1 MQKFKEVILSVLP
14 ITVIV
19 LIAGLTIFRLDA
31 VVMIRF
37 ALGALFIIIGL
48 TIFLLGVDIGIS
60 PVGVHMGLS
69 LPKSNKIWIVAV
81 GGLFLGFFICIAEPD
96 LNILAGQVEA
106 VTSGL
111 ISKVLILV
119 VVSVGMGVMLSLG
132 LLRIVFNIPLY
143 KVLTVTYL
151 IILVFSFFSSSEFL
165 AIAFDSSGAT
175 TGALAVP
182 FILAVAL
189 GISSMKK
196 DSKASEKDS
205 FGLVG
210 ITSTGAILGVLIL
223 NAVTKTGNMTGR
235 LAVGAYQNDSL
246 MAPFLMKL
254 PSVTKESIIA
264 LLPMFIIFIVL
275 NLISF
280 KLPKRQTHRI
290 LMGFIYA
297 TVGLI
302 IFLTGVNAGFMDVGT
317 EIGYKLAALEN
328 KQYLVIAGF
337 ILGFVTIL
345 AEPAVHVLTLQIE
358 EVTSGYIKKSV
369 VLTSLSI
376 GVAFAVALSMIRIIV
391 PGVHLWHY
399 LLPGYII
406 SIALTFITP
415 KLFVGIAFDSGG
427 VASGP
432 MTATFILAFAQGAAQ
447 SIDTADVLADGF
459 GMIAMVAMMPIIALQ
474 ILGILYKIKSRK
486 AGVRDG

>member
-1 MQKFKEVILSVLP
+1 
-14 ITVIV
+14 
-19 LIAGLTIFRLDA
+19 
-31 VVMIRF
+31 
-37 ALGALFIIIGL
+37 
-48 TIFLLGVDIGIS
+48 
-60 PVGVHMGLS
+60 
-69 LPKSNKIWIVAV
+69 
-81 GGLFLGFFICIAEPD
+81 
-96 LNILAGQVEA
+96 
-106 VTSGL
+106 
-111 ISKVLILV
+111 
-119 VVSVGMGVMLSLG
+119 MLSLG

-264 LLPMFIIFIVL
+264 LLPMFIIFIVF

-297 TVGLI
+297 AVGLI

>member
-37 ALGALFIIIGL
+37 VLGALFIISGL

-119 VVSVGMGVMLSLG
+119 VVSVGMGIMLSLG
-132 LLRIVFNIPLY
+132 LMRIVYNIPLY
-143 KVLTVTYL
+143 KVLAVTYL
-151 IILVFSFFSSSEFL
+151 VILVLSFFSSSEFL

-182 FILAVAL
+182 FMLALAL
-189 GISSMKK
+189 GISSVKK

-223 NAVTKTGNMTGR
+223 NAVIKTDKMTGR
-235 LAVGAYQNDSL
+235 LAVGAYTNDSL

-254 PSVTKESIIA
+254 PSVIQESIIA
-264 LLPMFIIFIVL
+264 LLPMFIIFIVF

-280 KLPKRQTHRI
+280 KLPKRQTHKI
-290 LMGFIYA
+290 FMGFIYA
-297 TVGLI
+297 AVGLI

-317 EIGYKLAALEN
+317 EIGYRLASLES

-369 VLTSLSI
+369 VLASLSI

-486 AGVRDG
+486 AGVKDG